1 VNGKTRKLRKKIP
14 PEASVCESTES
25 AFETQKKLVEA
36 LKTQWNLMWS
46 ERFDD
51 KVMAEGV
58 SANDYDILKVERGLI
73 IHATREFKAL
83 SFKDIVHQRIIENP
97 ERYLQPDVRVGGW
110 NKFIKTEIIAS
121 RSQQYKKN
129 ASLIS
134 EKSPS
139 KQVSQQPKKGGRGWL
154 HTT

>member
-1 VNGKTRKLRKKIP
+1 MNGTTRKLNNNSQSEP
-14 PEASVCESTES
+14 SVCKSNESE
-25 AFETQKKLVEA
+25 FETQKKLVEA

-83 SFKDIVHQRIIENP
+83 NFKDIVHQRIIENP

-110 NKFIKTEIIAS
+110 NKFIKTEITAS

-129 ASLIS
+129 ASHIS
-134 EKSPS
+134 EKNPS
-139 KQVSQQPKKGGRGWL
+139 KQTSQQPKKGGRGWL

>member
-1 VNGKTRKLRKKIP
+1 LNWEDKKLGDSIP
-14 PEASVCESTES
+14 TETSVCETTKST
-25 AFETQKKLVEA
+25 FETQKKLVEA
-36 LKTQWNLMWS
+36 LKTQWKLMWS
-46 ERFDD
+46 ECFDD

-83 SFKDIVHQRIIENP
+83 NFKDIVHQRIIENP
-97 ERYLQPDVRVGGW
+97 ERYLQPDVQTGGW
-110 NKFIKTEIIAS
+110 NKFIKTEIAAS

-129 ASLIS
+129 ASYKS
-134 EKSPS
+134 EKNLS
-139 KQVSQQPKKGGRGWL
+139 KQSSQQSKKGGRGWL

>member
-1 VNGKTRKLRKKIP
+1 VNGKTRKLSKKSP
-14 PEASVCESTES
+14 PEASVCDSNES

-36 LKTQWNLMWS
+36 LKTQWKLMWS

-51 KVMAEGV
+51 KVVAEGV
-58 SANDYDILKVERGLI
+58 SANDYDILQVERGLI

-83 SFKDIVHQRIIENP
+83 NFKDIVHQRIIENP

-110 NKFIKTEIIAS
+110 NKFIKTEIAAS
-121 RSQQYKKN
+121 RSQHYKKN

-134 EKSPS
+134 ERSPS
-139 KQVSQQPKKGGRGWL
+139 KQASQQPKKGGRGWL

>member
-1 VNGKTRKLRKKIP
+1 MGNSISSET
-14 PEASVCESTES
+14 SVVGSNESTFES
-25 AFETQKKLVEA
+25 QKKLVEA
-36 LKTQWNLMWS
+36 LKIQWKLLWN

-83 SFKDIVHQRIIENP
+83 NFKDILHQRIIENP
-97 ERYLQPDVRVGGW
+97 ERYLQPNVQTGGW
-110 NKFIKTEIIAS
+110 NKFIKTEIASS
-121 RSQQYKKN
+121 RSQRYKKN
-129 ASLIS
+129 ASCTS
-134 EKSPS
+134 EKTLS
-139 KQVSQQPKKGGRGWL
+139 KQTLQQPKKGGRGWL